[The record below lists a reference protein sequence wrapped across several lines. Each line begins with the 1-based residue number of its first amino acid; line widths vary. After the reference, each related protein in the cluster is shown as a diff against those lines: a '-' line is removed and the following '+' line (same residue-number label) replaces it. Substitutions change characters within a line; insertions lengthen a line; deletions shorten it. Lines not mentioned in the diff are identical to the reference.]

1 MHLILLGLPGAGK
14 GTQAQVLAGK
24 HGLLHV
30 STGDL
35 FRAAA
40 AEGSELGQ
48 RAQEFM
54 ARGELVPDE
63 VTISMLLE
71 RIAKP
76 DAAAG
81 VMLDGFPRTIPQ
93 AEALDR
99 ALESRGERI
108 EGVLYITVPED
119 LLMARLTGRWSCPH
133 CGAIYHELT
142 NPPREARRCDNCL
155 NALSQRADD
164 QPSTVATRLET
175 NREWTE
181 ALAAYYGRQDKLYD
195 VDGTGEPA
203 EVTARLEGV
212 LGASCRVARLMS
224 SPSTRRPMC
233 EALH

>member
-14 GTQAQVLAGK
+14 GTQAKLLADK

-40 AEGSELGQ
+40 AEGTELGK
-48 RAQEFM
+48 RAQEYM
-54 ARGELVPDE
+54 SRGELVPDE

-93 AEALDR
+93 AEALDA
-99 ALESRGERI
+99 ALEARGERI
-108 EGVLYITVPED
+108 EGVLYIKVPED
-119 LLMARLTGRWSCPH
+119 LLMARLTGRWSCGN

-142 NPPREARRCDNCL
+142 NPPREAGKCDACGG
-155 NALSQRADD
+155 ALSQRADD
-164 QPSTVATRLET
+164 RPDTVAKRLET

-181 ALAAYYGRQDKLYD
+181 ALATYYGRQGKLHD
-195 VDGTGEPA
+195 ADGTGEPSD
-203 EVTARLEGV
+203 VTGRLEGI
-212 LGASCRVARLMS
+212 LAQISGGSA
-224 SPSTRRPMC
+224 
-233 EALH
+233 